1 MTNREIFTAALEYLE
16 RGKEAF
22 TDIGY
27 HRDKL
32 ALLEAME
39 GRGDLFEALVTA
51 SILAGDEV
59 ALGNHGAKK
68 IQDAAIEAA
77 RGM

>member
-1 MTNREIFTAALEYLE
+1 MNNREIFTAALEYLE

-27 HRDKL
+27 HRDKI
-32 ALLEAME
+32 ALLEALE
-39 GRGDLFEALVTA
+39 GKGDLFEAMVTA
-51 SILAGDEV
+51 SVLAGDEV
-59 ALGNHGAKK
+59 ALGNHEAKK
-68 IQDAAIEAA
+68 IQDAAIEEA